1 MRATFIYS
9 GFNRLVAVLLT
20 ISSLGLSGCMQS
32 QMSVELD
39 TALPTGSDTN
49 ISATDNTI
57 KMVNAVF
64 YQSFIGGDWRYKG
77 STRQNNSI
85 NAYIQ
90 IPSQLD
96 MSEEAQQN
104 YLQQAICPSAQHQQM
119 WQALKNQT
127 LAVHIYTYKRK
138 YSLHADCINPFKVG

>member
-1 MRATFIYS
+1 MRTIFLNAGLNKIAPWFLTV
-9 GFNRLVAVLLT
+9 LALLT
-20 ISSLGLSGCMQS
+20 SGCMQS
-32 QMSVELD
+32 KMSAELN
-39 TALPTGSDTN
+39 TSLPAESDTT

-90 IPSQLD
+90 IPNQLD

-119 WQALKNQT
+119 WQALQDQT

-138 YSLHADCINPFKVG
+138 YSLYANCINPLVTG